1 MPSAQLNRMWGSAF
15 TMHDHKRTK
24 ERREHE
30 KAEVLTRFR
39 SFSERSTWGKT
50 RLSRELGVSLS
61 SVDRWLD
68 GDNQILLSSM
78 FKIRHFLEERERD

>member
-1 MPSAQLNRMWGSAF
+1 MWGVPPLA
-15 TMHDHKRTK
+15 MHDHKRIK

-30 KAEVLTRFR
+30 KAELLTRFR

-50 RLSRELGVSLS
+50 RLSREVGVSVS

-78 FKIRHFLEERERD
+78 FKIRHFLEERERG

>member
-1 MPSAQLNRMWGSAF
+1 M
-15 TMHDHKRTK
+15 K

-30 KAEVLTRFR
+30 KAGILTRFR
-39 SFSERSTWGKT
+39 NFSKRSTWGKT
-50 RLSRELGVSLS
+50 RLSRELGVSRS

-78 FKIRHFLEERERD
+78 FKIRQFLEEREREADQK